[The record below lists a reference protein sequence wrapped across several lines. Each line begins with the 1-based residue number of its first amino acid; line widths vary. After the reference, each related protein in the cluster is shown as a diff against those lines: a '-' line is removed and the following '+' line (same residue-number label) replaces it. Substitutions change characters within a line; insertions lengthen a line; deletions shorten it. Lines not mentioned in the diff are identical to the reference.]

1 MRKTKVL
8 ALFTALLLLTGC
20 AAADPGAASAHAV
33 QSVEVSAVPE
43 RSTEPDAGA
52 SSLAA
57 NPGEG
62 AGSTPPES
70 SAGEVSTPLESCTGE
85 VSAPPEP
92 DPDWLLAE
100 HIYSHRGA
108 SGYEVEHT
116 FASYDLAIE
125 QGSHNIEQDLVTS
138 ADGTLYVSHDESAA
152 RIAGVDRDYSDMS
165 DKTIAQL
172 RTANGEGIHSMTE
185 VFERYGRDVNYVVE
199 LKQGEE
205 QARAFAALVRE
216 YDMEDNVILQS
227 FYPAALEALEGE
239 FPDMPKL
246 YLCRT
251 QEAVNRAVEADYA
264 DIVCVKGPLMTEQ
277 NLKKVHE
284 SGKRFCVY
292 WTGGEAVKTAIQMG
306 ADCYF
311 TNYTDTALDLER
323 EYREK

>member
-1 MRKTKVL
+1 MTKTRAL
-8 ALFTALLLLTGC
+8 ALATALLLLTGC
-20 AAADPGAASAHAV
+20 AAADPGEASVSAHGE
-33 QSVEVSAVPE
+33 QNVEVSAVSE
-43 RSTEPDAGA
+43 RTPAPDPGVSALSTDD
-52 SSLAA
+52 
-57 NPGEG
+57 PGEG
-62 AGSTPPES
+62 AGSTSPES
-70 SAGEVSTPLESCTGE
+70 STGE
-85 VSAPPEP
+85 VSAVPEP

-152 RIAGVDRDYSDMS
+152 RIAGVNRDYSDMS
-165 DKTIAQL
+165 DREIAQL
-172 RTANGEGIHSMTE
+172 RTANGEEIHSMAE
-185 VFERYGRDVNYVVE
+185 VFQRYGADVNYVVE

-205 QARAFAALVRE
+205 QARAFAALVKEYGRE
-216 YDMEDNVILQS
+216 ENVILQS

-246 YLCRT
+246 YLCRD
-251 QEAVNRAVEADYA
+251 QDAVNRAVEADYA
-264 DIVCVKGPLMTEQ
+264 DIVCVKGPLMTEK
-277 NLKKVHE
+277 NLKKVRG

-292 WTGGEAVKTAIQMG
+292 WTGEEQVKKAIQMG

-311 TNYTDTALDLER
+311 TNYTDTALALER
-323 EYREK
+323 EYRDS